1 MGVVVMRRRD
11 ILKGAAVVAVGP
23 PSIPT
28 LPAEGL
34 FFTALPLAW
43 EAFLAAGRSYRR
55 FTPLDNSEARK
66 HGEEA
71 LRLDPA
77 FSRAHSLLAG
87 VYRQDSS
94 GWWSNDPDASER
106 LAFMH
111 ATHATSLARLEK
123 GAKPSLPYAL
133 EQMGWVL
140 LYRGEHEAALE
151 TVTEAR
157 VRYPTFAH
165 GYALHAAILTYQG
178 YPERALVESHAA
190 ARLLHPKPAPFF
202 YDYHQ
207 GQAYYVWGVL
217 AGVRDRAK
225 EAEACLKRALAKEDN
240 FRPARSYL
248 AAALWELGRE
258 REAVEVM
265 EVSSQK
271 GEPLLRHL
279 REAHPA
285 RGLAHVERITPYV
298 SAQLKERL
306 YYIWRAT
313 ALGEV
318 RV

>member
-1 MGVVVMRRRD
+1 MAVPMRRRD
-11 ILKGAAVVAVGP
+11 ILKGAAVVAVGS

-28 LPAEGL
+28 LPAEWL
-34 FFTALPLAW
+34 SYTALPASW

-55 FTPLDNSEARK
+55 FTPEGNSEARK
-66 HGEEA
+66 HLEEA

-94 GWWSNDPDASER
+94 GWWSNDPDSSER
-106 LAFMH
+106 LAFTH
-111 ATHATSLARLEK
+111 ATHATSFARSEK

-151 TVTEAR
+151 TVKEAR
-157 VRYPTFAH
+157 VLYPTFAH

-178 YPERALVESHAA
+178 YPERALVESRAA
-190 ARLLHPKPAPFF
+190 AQILQPKPAPFF
-202 YDYHQ
+202 YDYHL

-217 AGVRDRAK
+217 AGGHGRVK
-225 EAEACLKRALAKEDN
+225 EAEVCLRRALTKEDN

-248 AAALWELGRE
+248 AATLWELGRE
-258 REAVEVM
+258 REAVEAM
-265 EVSSQK
+265 EVSAQK

-285 RGLAHVERITPYV
+285 RGLAHVERITPYL